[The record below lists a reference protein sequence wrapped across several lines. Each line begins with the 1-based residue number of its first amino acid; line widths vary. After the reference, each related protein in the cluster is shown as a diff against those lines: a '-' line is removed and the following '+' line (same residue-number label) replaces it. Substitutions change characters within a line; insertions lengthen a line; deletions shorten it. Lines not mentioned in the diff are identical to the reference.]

1 MESSYILILLV
12 FLIILLVGIVFFGYR
27 QLTQMSMLVN
37 QHSSAIDALRN
48 FLNRMLEPPPQEQY
62 DEYERLVQQ
71 QRELQPTNESVAD
84 ETLEEP
90 ADDEEFSDMN
100 IEEHIEKEIQTSSD
114 VKKDDVKKVEE
125 FPKIEEVKE
134 VKKVEEPFSE
144 VSAIS
149 ETPKEDIKE
158 ISIHPQTI
166 PAPVITDEKKD
177 GDVVE
182 DVKIIE
188 VKGKDG
194 KIKQKFPT
202 ESPKDLPI
210 GTVRM
215 FENKEYVVF
224 ETVTG
229 IRRWKLQGK

>member
-62 DEYERLVQQ
+62 DEYDKLVQQ
-71 QRELQPTNESVAD
+71 QRELQPTNESVD

-100 IEEHIEKEIQTSSD
+100 IEEHIEKEIQTSND
-114 VKKDDVKKVEE
+114 VKKDDVKKVDE

-134 VKKVEEPFSE
+134 VKKVDEHFSE
-144 VSAIS
+144 VS

-158 ISIHPQTI
+158 ISIHPQTVL
-166 PAPVITDEKKD
+166 APVITDEKKD
-177 GDVVE
+177 VVDVVE

-224 ETVTG
+224 ETITG

>member
-62 DEYERLVQQ
+62 DEYDKLVQQ
-71 QRELQPTNESVAD
+71 QRELQPTNDAVD

-100 IEEHIEKEIQTSSD
+100 IEEHIEKEIQTSNDS
-114 VKKDDVKKVEE
+114 KDEAKKVEE
-125 FPKIEEVKE
+125 STKFEEVKE
-134 VKKVEEPFSE
+134 VKKVEEPSISE

-158 ISIHPQTI
+158 ISIHPQI
-166 PAPVITDEKKD
+166 VPAPVITDEKKD
-177 GDVVE
+177 GDVVVE

>member
-62 DEYERLVQQ
+62 DEYEKLVQQ
-71 QRELQPTNESVAD
+71 QRELQPTNDAVD

-100 IEEHIEKEIQTSSD
+100 IEEHIEKEIQTSIDS
-114 VKKDDVKKVEE
+114 KDEAKKVDE

-134 VKKVEEPFSE
+134 VKKVEEP

-158 ISIHPQTI
+158 ISIHPQI
-166 PAPVITDEKKD
+166 VPAPVITDEKKD

-224 ETVTG
+224 ETITG